1 MSETDKRDVELQ
13 NLWGRRR
20 DLDEAGWTRL
30 YHIVVHVL
38 KNYKPR
44 ELAGLREDH
53 DVYIHEFYLDKV
65 FHRDPLSRCDHTGA
79 LRLYYQ
85 RYLRDK
91 IRSQQARAKWE
102 VADEHDPDA
111 DSPPSLDN
119 APEAKSDHQTM
130 PAELEEA
137 GFSVAQVATSAAAWL
152 ENSEEWVRIFV
163 ALSNCPD
170 AEVSER
176 LIHLAQRK
184 GIKSQAYKAEKL
196 GFNWKGGD
204 PAGFAETLLG
214 RWITGALGI
223 ELRRENSNLILA
235 VLKILCYQALSWAD
249 QQEAAK

>member
-20 DLDEAGWTRL
+20 DLDEVGWTRL
-30 YHIVVHVL
+30 YHIVERAL

-44 ELAGLREDH
+44 ELAGLREDN
-53 DVYIHEFYLDKV
+53 DVYIQEFFQDKV
-65 FHRDPLSRCDHTGA
+65 WRHDLLSRCDHIGA

-91 IRSQQARAKWE
+91 IRSQHARAKWE

-111 DSPPSLDN
+111 DSPPSLDK
-119 APEAKSDHQTM
+119 APETKSDHQELFT
-130 PAELEEA
+130 ELEEA
-137 GFSVAQVATSAAAWL
+137 GFSPAEVALAATAWL
-152 ENSEEWVRIFV
+152 ENSEEWVCLFI

-170 AEVSER
+170 ANVSER

-196 GFNWKGGD
+196 GFNWKGGNL
-204 PAGFAETLLG
+204 AGFAETLLG
-214 RWITGALGI
+214 RWITQTIGI
-223 ELRRENSNLILA
+223 ELRAENSNLILA